1 MSDMSHL
8 ERRMYF
14 IMWTDNMINH
24 SRNTE
29 PAYPQMWP
37 CAAGR
42 KAWTCA
48 PFLPSCIQVGSVCSL
63 RDQRSKT
70 KSLQS
75 IMQLLY
81 CEHSN
86 CRRVVSTSSSQSFL
100 HLQSGQFKDVLVNK
114 ADRDS
119 VLQPFG
125 HSGMFLHHSDI
136 KFSCISKN
144 VSTE

>member
-29 PAYPQMWP
+29 PAYLQMW
-37 CAAGR
+37 
-42 KAWTCA
+42 
-48 PFLPSCIQVGSVCSL
+48 PSCIQVGSVCSL

-100 HLQSGQFKDVLVNK
+100 HLESGQFKDVLVNK